1 VNSATF
7 AADPAPGP
15 SRTQVMR
22 WKAIRFVFIDSEA
35 SELQTFASSSY
46 L

>member
-7 AADPAPGP
+7 AVDPAPGR

-22 WKAIRFVFIDSEA
+22 WKAIRFAFIDSRA
-35 SELQTFASSSY
+35 IELQTFASSSY